1 MPKHRFTVRWIESVT
16 PPDNGQADYFDTN
29 RIGRGRS
36 FGLRVSAAGSKSWF
50 VMYRNGGK
58 LKRLTFGTYPELGL
72 ADARE
77 AADRQVKDLIEGRDP
92 AQEKQDEKHAMTVRA
107 LAGEYL
113 ERHAKRHKQ
122 SWQQDQRIL
131 RRDILPNWGDRK
143 AKDIKRR
150 DVIAV
155 LETIVARGAGIQAN
169 RTLEVVRKMYNWA
182 IETDLL
188 EYNPCYQ
195 VKKPIKAQARDRV
208 LSEEE
213 IRAFWHGLDKSSI
226 RPPIQLALKLIL
238 VTAQRKGEIIGAK
251 KSEFDLDTNW
261 WTIPADRTKNRLSH
275 RVPLSSQASEILK
288 KAQALSGSSPFLF
301 PARRPNEATRDFLVN
316 RAVHRNLEVFG
327 IDHFT
332 PHDLR
337 RTAASHMTSMRIP
350 RLVVSK
356 ILNHMETGVTAVYDR
371 HSYDPEKRQ
380 ALDDWGRKLDIIVNQ
395 PSGNVVGLDRPPDS
409 LEAS

>member
-77 AADRQVKDLIEGRDP
+77 AADRQVKAIIEGRDP

-275 RVPLSSQASEILK
+275 RVPLSSQAIEILK
-288 KAQALSGSSPFLF
+288 QTQAFSGSSPFLF

-316 RAVHRNLEVFG
+316 RAVHRNLEIFG

-337 RTAASHMTSMRIP
+337 RTAASHMTSIRIP
-350 RLVVSK
+350 R
-356 ILNHMETGVTAVYDR
+356 
-371 HSYDPEKRQ
+371 
-380 ALDDWGRKLDIIVNQ
+380 
-395 PSGNVVGLDRPPDS
+395 
-409 LEAS
+409 